1 MDGLLNYLLALAL
14 VIFALFV
21 LLGKADWGVGKYRPA
36 IKERKLVLVK
46 YRQYDPKRA
55 RPLFALVLFLLAL
68 FVVMEYIFRPL
79 PLYGAVI
86 FFAIVLPIALYIEFK
101 CRIK

>member
-1 MDGLLNYLLALAL
+1 MSGLLNYSLATVL
-14 VIFALFV
+14 VVFALFV
-21 LLGKADWGVGKYRPA
+21 LMGKADWGMGKYRPA

-55 RPLFALVLFLLAL
+55 RPLFALVLFLLAVFIVL
-68 FVVMEYIFRPL
+68 EYLFRPL
-79 PLYGAVI
+79 PLYSAIILLAV
-86 FFAIVLPIALYIEFK
+86 VLPIALYIETK

>member
-21 LLGKADWGVGKYRPA
+21 LLGKADWGVGKYKPI
-36 IKERKLVLVK
+36 IKDRRLVLVK
-46 YRQYDPKRA
+46 YRQYDPKRS
-55 RPLFALVLFLLAL
+55 RPLFALAL
-68 FVVMEYIFRPL
+68 FVLAAFIVMEYIFRPL
-79 PLYGAVI
+79 PLYSAVI
-86 FFAIVLPIALYIEFK
+86 LIAILLPIVLYVEFK

>member
-1 MDGLLNYLLALAL
+1 MGGLLNYLLALAL

-21 LLGKADWGVGKYRPA
+21 LLGKADWLMAKYKPA
-36 IKERKLVLVK
+36 IKERRLVLVK
-46 YRQYDPKRA
+46 YRSYDSRRA

-79 PLYGAVI
+79 PLYSALILLAV
-86 FFAIVLPIALYIEFK
+86 VLPIALYIETK

>member
-1 MDGLLNYLLALAL
+1 MSGLLNYSLATVL
-14 VIFALFV
+14 VVFALFV
-21 LLGKADWGVGKYRPA
+21 LMGKADWLMAKYKPA
-36 IKERKLVLVK
+36 IKERRLVLVK
-46 YRQYDPKRA
+46 YRSYDSRRA

-79 PLYGAVI
+79 PLYSAIILLAV
-86 FFAIVLPIALYIEFK
+86 VLPIALYLEFK

>member
-1 MDGLLNYLLALAL
+1 MNYLLALAL

-21 LLGKADWGVGKYRPA
+21 LLGKADWLMAKYKPA
-36 IKERKLVLVK
+36 IKERRLVLVK
-46 YRQYDPKRA
+46 YRSYDSRRA

-79 PLYGAVI
+79 PLYSALILLAV
-86 FFAIVLPIALYIEFK
+86 VLPIALYIETK

>member
-1 MDGLLNYLLALAL
+1 MNYSLATVL
-14 VIFALFV
+14 VVFALFV
-21 LLGKADWGVGKYRPA
+21 LMGKADWGMGKYRPA

-55 RPLFALVLFLLAL
+55 RPLFALVLFLLAVFIVL
-68 FVVMEYIFRPL
+68 EYLFRPL
-79 PLYGAVI
+79 PLYSAIILLAV
-86 FFAIVLPIALYIEFK
+86 VLPIALYIETK